1 MTKFIYFVFF
11 PAVEVNHMAHEPVNI
26 NINEGEPF
34 FAHEVTVNFTPTQL
48 TMDFKCI
55 TPRSDPRSKKPS
67 FQLKHNVIMLEP
79 WHAKTLLNV
88 LSSVIQK
95 YEQDFGKIVKP
106 KALEKAEKKQKEMMK
121 KAEQTTDVP
130 TYMG

>member
-1 MTKFIYFVFF
+1 MPQEQI
-11 PAVEVNHMAHEPVNI
+11 NI
-26 NINEGEPF
+26 NISEGEPF

-67 FQLKHNVIMLEP
+67 FQLKHNVIMLDP
-79 WHAKTLLNV
+79 WHAKTLMSV
-88 LSSVIQK
+88 LSNVIQK
-95 YEQDFGKIVKP
+95 YEDEFGKIQKP
-106 KALEKAEKKQKEMMK
+106 KALQKAEKKQKDLIK
-121 KAEQTTDVP
+121 KTEQTTEVP